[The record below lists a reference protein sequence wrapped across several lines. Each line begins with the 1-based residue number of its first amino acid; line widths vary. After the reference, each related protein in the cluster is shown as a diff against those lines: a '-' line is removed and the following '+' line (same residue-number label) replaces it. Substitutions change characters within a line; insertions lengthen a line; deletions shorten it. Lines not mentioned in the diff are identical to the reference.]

1 MNLKKKLFIAAVT
14 VLALSLHGCSPEQP
28 DTYQEEPGEDIST
41 QNAPTEDES
50 AVDDSYHA
58 APVEDASEESNA
70 PKKDTE
76 QAEPLET
83 QETETAEPYSM
94 EQKYT
99 KLTTDNRAEI
109 EEACTQYLYRDW
121 LTASNEIFSV
131 SEYEIDGR
139 GYGILEPGPEMFDS
153 INTLADFTFY
163 YLDTPEETHSLYISY
178 VREIGVSYLSID
190 GGEEYADTDW
200 ETIAQLEQE
209 FVDSYNASM
218 SNAQQYA
225 TPAQV
230 CSQDAVYQQAIQ
242 DAVQKLKNDYSI
254 ATGAIGVPDAL
265 QVGPGYRYN
274 ANNLTY
280 YYDANSA
287 CHILSFILN
296 EYTVS
301 DLLNA
306 SYTVNAQYQDYG
318 NGTIGNISMS
328 IQ

>member
-1 MNLKKKLFIAAVT
+1 MNFRKKLFIAAVT

-28 DTYQEEPGEDIST
+28 DTYQNEPAEGIPAPNVSAEDDSAGDNSYHTAPGEDT
-41 QNAPTEDES
+41 
-50 AVDDSYHA
+50 
-58 APVEDASEESNA
+58 SEESDA
-70 PKKDTE
+70 PKKDEE
-76 QAEPLET
+76 QTEPLET
-83 QETETAEPYSM
+83 QETETAAPYSM
-94 EQKYT
+94 EQKYE
-99 KLTTDNRAEI
+99 KLTTDNRGEI

-121 LTASNEIFSV
+121 ITATNEIFSV

-139 GYGILEPGPEMFDS
+139 GYGILEPGPEMFDC

-163 YLDTPEETHSLYISY
+163 YLDAPEETHSLYIRY
-178 VREIGVSYLSID
+178 FREIGVSYLSID
-190 GGEEYADTDW
+190 GGEEYADRDW

-209 FVDSYNASM
+209 FNDWYQ
-218 SNAQQYA
+218 SNKQYTA
-225 TPAQV
+225 PVQI
-230 CSQDAVYQQAIQ
+230 CSQDAVYQKAIQ
-242 DAVQKLKNDYSI
+242 DAVQNLKNDYSI

-265 QVGPGYRYN
+265 QVGPSYRYN

-280 YYDANSA
+280 HYDANSS
-287 CHILSFILN
+287 CHILTFILN

-318 NGTIGNISMS
+318 NGTIKNISMS